1 MIGGIGIP
9 ELLLI
14 FGILVLLFGA
24 KKLPE
29 IGKGLGEGI
38 KSFKDALSGE
48 KKDEEKVIN
57 AKEIEAEVSIKKD
70 EVRSKEKTTA

>member
-1 MIGGIGIP
+1 MIGGIGIW

-38 KSFKDALSGE
+38 RSFKDALTGN
-48 KKDEEKVIN
+48 EEKETKVIKT
-57 AKEIEAEVSIKKD
+57 KEIEAEVSK
-70 EVRSKEKTTA
+70 EVKETKEKEKTTA

>member
-29 IGKGLGEGI
+29 IGRGLGEGI
-38 KSFKDALSGE
+38 KSFKDAMTGE
-48 KKDEEKVIN
+48 KKEEEQIIN
-57 AKEIEAEVSIKKD
+57 AKEIEAEVSRKEG
-70 EVRSKEKTTA
+70 EVKAKEKTTA